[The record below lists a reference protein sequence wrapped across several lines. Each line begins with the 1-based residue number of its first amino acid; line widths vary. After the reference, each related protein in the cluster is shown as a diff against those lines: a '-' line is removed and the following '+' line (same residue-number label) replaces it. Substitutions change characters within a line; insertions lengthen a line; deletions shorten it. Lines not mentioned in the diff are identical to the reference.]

1 MDEKKLNLW
10 QTSEH
15 NITAWILAIVGGYLD
30 AYSYLCR
37 GGVFANAQT
46 GNIVL
51 MGVSLAEGRF
61 KMALHFLY
69 PILAFVLGVFI
80 CEIIKNRRCDDNLF
94 HWRQIIIM
102 IEIVVIVIA
111 GFIPIGEGDS
121 LVNLIISFVCALQ
134 VEAFR
139 KVKGNAFAST
149 MCTGNLR
156 SGTERIFKYMN
167 SKDKK
172 QLKDSLQYYSVIMFF
187 IIGAAVGRAMTSWL
201 GASAVTCSAVGL
213 VVVFILMVKEYVE
226 Y

>member
-51 MGVSLAEGRF
+51 MGVSLAEGKF

-80 CEIIKNRRCDDNLF
+80 CEIIKNKRSNEGF
-94 HWRQIIIM
+94 IHWRQIIIV
-102 IEIVVIVIA
+102 IEIAVIIFA
-111 GFIPIGEGDS
+111 GLIPLGEGDS
-121 LVNLIISFVCALQ
+121 LVNLMISFVCDLQ
-134 VEAFR
+134 VEGFR

-156 SGTERIFKYMN
+156 SGTERAFKYMK

-172 QLKDSLQYYSVIMFF
+172 HLKASMQYYYVIIFF
-187 IIGAAVGRAMTSWL
+187 IIGAAIGGAMTSWL
-201 GASAVTCSAVGL
+201 GAFAVIYSAIGL
-213 VVVFILMVKEYVE
+213 VTVLILMAKEYVE